1 MMSDDIR
8 VQLEQGHNPF
18 KFVQK
23 DQDEIENDPGPLVV
37 MAGPGMLQ
45 SGLSREL
52 FLKWA
57 PDKKNGIVF
66 TGYSVEGTLA
76 KQVMNSNKILTVG
89 DQTIHCEMTVDTISF
104 SAHADFLHT
113 RDYIEQVLP
122 PNIILVHG
130 DSSQMKKLKNEL
142 NLIYHEKIQILTPRN
157 CQLVK
162 LKLVSKKNVKILG
175 KLAKNVL
182 NQSEVLKQQLMA
194 VHQ

>member
-1 MMSDDIR
+1 M
-8 VQLEQGHNPF
+8 
-18 KFVQK
+18 QK

-89 DQTIHCEMTVDTISF
+89 EQTIHCEMTVDTISF

-113 RDYIEQVLP
+113 RDYIE
-122 PNIILVHG
+122 
-130 DSSQMKKLKNEL
+130 
-142 NLIYHEKIQILTPRN
+142 
-157 CQLVK
+157 
-162 LKLVSKKNVKILG
+162 
-175 KLAKNVL
+175 
-182 NQSEVLKQQLMA
+182 
-194 VHQ
+194 

>member
-1 MMSDDIR
+1 MPCFALGRAQELLLILNEYWAENPELKEVPIVYSGSLAQRSLDVFKTHRNMMSDEVRI
-8 VQLEQGHNPF
+8 QLEQGHNPY
-18 KFVQK
+18 KFVPK

-76 KQVMNSNKILTVG
+76 KLVMNSNKILQVG
-89 DQTIHCEMTVDTISF
+89 DQTIHCDMTVDTISF

-113 RDYIEQVLP
+113 RDHIE
-122 PNIILVHG
+122 
-130 DSSQMKKLKNEL
+130 
-142 NLIYHEKIQILTPRN
+142 
-157 CQLVK
+157 
-162 LKLVSKKNVKILG
+162 
-175 KLAKNVL
+175 
-182 NQSEVLKQQLMA
+182 
-194 VHQ
+194 